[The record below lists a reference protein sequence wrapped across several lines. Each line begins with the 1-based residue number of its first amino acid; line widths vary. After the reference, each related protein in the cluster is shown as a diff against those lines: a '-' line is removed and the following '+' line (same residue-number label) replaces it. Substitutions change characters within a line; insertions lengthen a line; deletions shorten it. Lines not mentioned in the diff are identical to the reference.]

1 MQIKL
6 PNIIESRFMVYLQI
20 VGRKIY
26 KYDSLENIR
35 KSEFERIG
43 KFRPLP
49 ELDISSIPTLDVSE
63 KERVDISVQG
73 DVEEV
78 QAELLETL
86 NKAPNLVTQDVGI
99 DLDEKQLV
107 RGSLTSLDVVDD
119 KLYLEDVRNTS
130 EGQINVLDE
139 KFKDEVMGV
148 NATFDDGL
156 FEDDEDDLEESSN
169 LGDELILEGVGSDLG
184 LVESV
189 VDVPEWV
196 QFMNTVEPCL
206 LKLDLKNIYFGYL
219 GVADSSII
227 DKVKDEVK
235 ARQKVAGDTLSVDKP
250 VVSKPI
256 VEEPVQVVDKFARRD
271 GEDIVLYARRL
282 VRVSEVEVLKYFSP
296 RELEIALERGNLL
309 RKRGVIIF
317 AHA

>member
-107 RGSLTSLDVVDD
+107 RGSLTSLDVVDN
-119 KLYLEDVRNTS
+119 KLYLEGARNTS

-139 KFKDEVMGV
+139 KFEDEVMGV

-156 FEDDEDDLEESSN
+156 FEDDLEESSN
-169 LGDELILEGVGSDLG
+169 LDDDPILEEVRSDLD

-250 VVSKPI
+250 VVSKTI

>member
-119 KLYLEDVRNTS
+119 KLYLEDVKNTS

-139 KFKDEVMGV
+139 KF
-148 NATFDDGL
+148 
-156 FEDDEDDLEESSN
+156 EDDVMDDAIFENELFANDLEDNS
-169 LGDELILEGVGSDLG
+169 ELAFEEVGSDLN
-184 LVESV
+184 LVENKS

-196 QFMNTVEPCL
+196 QFMNNVEPCL

-235 ARQKVAGDTLSVDKP
+235 ARQEVAGDTLSVAKP
-250 VVSKPI
+250 VTSKVV
-256 VEEPVQVVDKFARRD
+256 VEEPVQVVDKFARRE
-271 GEDIVLYARRL
+271 GEDIVLYTRRL

>member
-78 QAELLETL
+78 QTELLETL

-107 RGSLTSLDVVDD
+107 RGSLTSLNVVDD
-119 KLYLEDVRNTS
+119 KLYLEDARNTS

-139 KFKDEVMGV
+139 KF
-148 NATFDDGL
+148 
-156 FEDDEDDLEESSN
+156 EDDVMDDAIFENELFAPDLEDDSDLAFEE
-169 LGDELILEGVGSDLG
+169 VGSDLNLEENEG
-184 LVESV
+184 

-196 QFMNTVEPCL
+196 QFMNNVEPCL

-235 ARQKVAGDTLSVDKP
+235 ARQEVAGDTLSVAKP
-250 VVSKPI
+250 VTSKVV
-256 VEEPVQVVDKFARRD
+256 VEEPVQVVDKFARRE
-271 GEDIVLYARRL
+271 GEDIVLYTRRL

>member
-49 ELDISSIPTLDVSE
+49 ELDISSIPTVDVSE

-73 DVEEV
+73 NVEEV
-78 QAELLETL
+78 QVELLETL
-86 NKAPNLVTQDVGI
+86 NKAPNLVTQEVGI
-99 DLDEKQLV
+99 DLDEEQLV
-107 RGSLTSLDVVDD
+107 RGSLTSLDDVDD
-119 KLYLEDVRNTS
+119 KLYLEGVENTS

-139 KFKDEVMGV
+139 KF
-148 NATFDDGL
+148 
-156 FEDDEDDLEESSN
+156 EDDVMDDAIFENELFANDLEDNS
-169 LGDELILEGVGSDLG
+169 ELAFEEVGSDLN
-184 LVESV
+184 LVENKS

-196 QFMNTVEPCL
+196 QFMNNVEPCL

-219 GVADSSII
+219 GVADSSLI

-235 ARQKVAGDTLSVDKP
+235 ARQEVAGDTLSVAKP
-250 VVSKPI
+250 VTSKVV
-256 VEEPVQVVDKFARRD
+256 VEEPVQVFDKFARRE
-271 GEDIVLYARRL
+271 GEDIVLYTRRL

>member
-1 MQIKL
+1 
-6 PNIIESRFMVYLQI
+6 MVYLQI

-49 ELDISSIPTLDVSE
+49 ELDISSIPTVDVSE

-73 DVEEV
+73 NVEEV
-78 QAELLETL
+78 QVELLETL
-86 NKAPNLVTQDVGI
+86 NKAPNLVTQEVGI
-99 DLDEKQLV
+99 DLDEEQLV

-119 KLYLEDVRNTS
+119 KLYLEGVENTS

-139 KFKDEVMGV
+139 KF
-148 NATFDDGL
+148 
-156 FEDDEDDLEESSN
+156 EDDVMDDDAIFENELFASGLEDNSELAFEE
-169 LGDELILEGVGSDLG
+169 VGSDLN
-184 LVESV
+184 LVENKS
-189 VDVPEWV
+189 VDVLEWV
-196 QFMNTVEPCL
+196 QFMNNVEPCL

-219 GVADSSII
+219 GVADNSII

-235 ARQKVAGDTLSVDKP
+235 ARQEVAGDTLSVAKP
-250 VVSKPI
+250 VTSKVV
-256 VEEPVQVVDKFARRD
+256 VEEPVQVVDKFARRE
-271 GEDIVLYARRL
+271 GEDIVLYTRRL

>member
-49 ELDISSIPTLDVSE
+49 ELDISSIPTVDVSE

-73 DVEEV
+73 NVEEV
-78 QAELLETL
+78 QVELLETL
-86 NKAPNLVTQDVGI
+86 NKAPNLVTQEVGI
-99 DLDEKQLV
+99 DLDEEQLV

-119 KLYLEDVRNTS
+119 KLYLEGVENTS
-130 EGQINVLDE
+130 EGQINVLD
-139 KFKDEVMGV
+139 KK
-148 NATFDDGL
+148 
-156 FEDDEDDLEESSN
+156 FEDDVMDDDAIFENELFTPDLEDNSDLAFE
-169 LGDELILEGVGSDLG
+169 EVGSDVD
-184 LVESV
+184 LVENEG

-196 QFMNTVEPCL
+196 QFMNNVEPCL

-235 ARQKVAGDTLSVDKP
+235 ARQKVAGDTLSVAKP
-250 VVSKPI
+250 VTSKGV
-256 VEEPVQVVDKFARRD
+256 VEEPVQVVDKFARRE
-271 GEDIVLYARRL
+271 GEDIVLYTRRL

>member
-1 MQIKL
+1 
-6 PNIIESRFMVYLQI
+6 MVYLQI

-49 ELDISSIPTLDVSE
+49 ELDISSIPTVDVSE

-73 DVEEV
+73 NVEEV
-78 QAELLETL
+78 QVELLETL
-86 NKAPNLVTQDVGI
+86 NKAPNLVTQEVGI
-99 DLDEKQLV
+99 DLDEEQLV
-107 RGSLTSLDVVDD
+107 RGSLTSLDDVDD
-119 KLYLEDVRNTS
+119 KLYLEGVENTS

-139 KFKDEVMGV
+139 KF
-148 NATFDDGL
+148 
-156 FEDDEDDLEESSN
+156 EDDVMDDAIFENELFANDLEDNS
-169 LGDELILEGVGSDLG
+169 ELAFEEVGSDLN
-184 LVESV
+184 LVENKS

-196 QFMNTVEPCL
+196 QFMNNVEPCL
-206 LKLDLKNIYFGYL
+206 LKLDLKNIYFRYL
-219 GVADSSII
+219 GVADSSLI

-235 ARQKVAGDTLSVDKP
+235 ARQEVAGDTLSVAKP
-250 VVSKPI
+250 VTSKVV
-256 VEEPVQVVDKFARRD
+256 VEEPVQVVDKFARRE
-271 GEDIVLYARRL
+271 GEDIVLYTRRL

>member
-78 QAELLETL
+78 QVELLETL
-86 NKAPNLVTQDVGI
+86 NKAPNLVTQDLGI
-99 DLDEKQLV
+99 DLDEEQLV
-107 RGSLTSLDVVDD
+107 RGSLTSLDDVDD
-119 KLYLEDVRNTS
+119 KLYLEGVENTS

-148 NATFDDGL
+148 NETFNDGL
-156 FEDDEDDLEESSN
+156 FEDDLEKSSDFGDDLTLEE
-169 LGDELILEGVGSDLG
+169 VGSDLD
-184 LVESV
+184 LVEKV
-189 VDVPEWV
+189 DVDVPGWV

-250 VVSKPI
+250 VVSKP
-256 VEEPVQVVDKFARRD
+256 VVGEPVQVVDKFARRD

>member
-1 MQIKL
+1 
-6 PNIIESRFMVYLQI
+6 MVYLQI

-49 ELDISSIPTLDVSE
+49 ELDISSIPTVDVSE

-73 DVEEV
+73 NVEEV
-78 QAELLETL
+78 QVELLETL
-86 NKAPNLVTQDVGI
+86 NKAPNLVTQEVGI
-99 DLDEKQLV
+99 DLDEEQLV
-107 RGSLTSLDVVDD
+107 RGSLTSLDDVDD
-119 KLYLEDVRNTS
+119 KLYLEGVENTS

-139 KFKDEVMGV
+139 KF
-148 NATFDDGL
+148 
-156 FEDDEDDLEESSN
+156 EDDVMDDDAIFENELFANDLEDN
-169 LGDELILEGVGSDLG
+169 FELAFEEVGSDLN
-184 LVESV
+184 LVENKS

-196 QFMNTVEPCL
+196 QFMNNVEPCL

-235 ARQKVAGDTLSVDKP
+235 ARQEVAGDTLSVAKP
-250 VVSKPI
+250 VTSKI
-256 VEEPVQVVDKFARRD
+256 VVEEPVQVVDKFARRE
-271 GEDIVLYARRL
+271 GEDIVLYTRRL

>member
-1 MQIKL
+1 
-6 PNIIESRFMVYLQI
+6 MVYLQI

-49 ELDISSIPTLDVSE
+49 ELDISSIPTVDVSE

-73 DVEEV
+73 NVEEV
-78 QAELLETL
+78 QVELLETL
-86 NKAPNLVTQDVGI
+86 NKAPNLVSQEVGI
-99 DLDEKQLV
+99 DLDEEQLV
-107 RGSLTSLDVVDD
+107 RGSLTSLDDVDD
-119 KLYLEDVRNTS
+119 KLYLEGVENTS

-139 KFKDEVMGV
+139 KF
-148 NATFDDGL
+148 
-156 FEDDEDDLEESSN
+156 EDDVMDDAIFENELFANDLEDNS
-169 LGDELILEGVGSDLG
+169 ELAFEEVGSDLN
-184 LVESV
+184 LVENKS

-196 QFMNTVEPCL
+196 QFMNNVEPCL

-235 ARQKVAGDTLSVDKP
+235 ARQEVAGDTLSVAKP
-250 VVSKPI
+250 VTSKI
-256 VEEPVQVVDKFARRD
+256 VVEEPVQVVDKFARRE
-271 GEDIVLYARRL
+271 GEDIVLYTRRL

>member
-1 MQIKL
+1 
-6 PNIIESRFMVYLQI
+6 MVYLQI

-49 ELDISSIPTLDVSE
+49 ELDISSIPTVDVSE

-73 DVEEV
+73 NVEEV
-78 QAELLETL
+78 QVELLETL
-86 NKAPNLVTQDVGI
+86 NKAPNLVTQEVGI
-99 DLDEKQLV
+99 DLDEEQLV
-107 RGSLTSLDVVDD
+107 RGSLTSLDDVDD
-119 KLYLEDVRNTS
+119 KLYLEGVENTS

-139 KFKDEVMGV
+139 KF
-148 NATFDDGL
+148 
-156 FEDDEDDLEESSN
+156 EDDVMDDDAIFENELFAHDLEDNSDLAFE
-169 LGDELILEGVGSDLG
+169 EVGSDVN
-184 LVESV
+184 LVENEV

-196 QFMNTVEPCL
+196 QFMNNVEPCL

-235 ARQKVAGDTLSVDKP
+235 ARQKVAGDTLSVAKP
-250 VVSKPI
+250 VTSKGV
-256 VEEPVQVVDKFARRD
+256 VEEPVQVVDKFARRE

>member
-63 KERVDISVQG
+63 KERVDISIQG

-86 NKAPNLVTQDVGI
+86 NKAPNLVTQEVGI
-99 DLDEKQLV
+99 DLDEEQLV
-107 RGSLTSLDVVDD
+107 RGSLTSLDDVDD
-119 KLYLEDVRNTS
+119 KLYLEGVENTS

-139 KFKDEVMGV
+139 KF
-148 NATFDDGL
+148 
-156 FEDDEDDLEESSN
+156 EDDVMDDDAIFENELFANDLEDNS
-169 LGDELILEGVGSDLG
+169 ELAFEEVGSDLN
-184 LVESV
+184 LVENKS

-196 QFMNTVEPCL
+196 QFMNNVEPCL

-235 ARQKVAGDTLSVDKP
+235 ARQEVAGDTLSVAKP
-250 VVSKPI
+250 VTSKVV
-256 VEEPVQVVDKFARRD
+256 VEEPVQVVDKFARRE
-271 GEDIVLYARRL
+271 GEDIVLYTRRL

>member
-1 MQIKL
+1 
-6 PNIIESRFMVYLQI
+6 MVYLQI

-99 DLDEKQLV
+99 DLDEEQLM
-107 RGSLTSLDVVDD
+107 RGSLTSLDDVDD
-119 KLYLEDVRNTS
+119 KLYLEGVRNTS

-139 KFKDEVMGV
+139 KFEDDVMGI
-148 NATFDDGL
+148 NATFDDEL
-156 FEDDEDDLEESSN
+156 FEDDLEESSD
-169 LGDELILEGVGSDLG
+169 LGDDLTLEEVGSDLDF
-184 LVESV
+184 VEDVV

-196 QFMNTVEPCL
+196 QFMNNVEPCL

-235 ARQKVAGDTLSVDKP
+235 ARQKVAGDTLSVAKP
-250 VVSKPI
+250 VVSKPV

>member
-1 MQIKL
+1 
-6 PNIIESRFMVYLQI
+6 MVYLQI

-49 ELDISSIPTLDVSE
+49 ELDISSIPTVDVSE

-73 DVEEV
+73 NVEEV
-78 QAELLETL
+78 QVELLETL
-86 NKAPNLVTQDVGI
+86 NKAPNLVTQEVGI
-99 DLDEKQLV
+99 DLDEEQLV
-107 RGSLTSLDVVDD
+107 RGSLTSLDDVDD
-119 KLYLEDVRNTS
+119 KLYLEGVENTS

-139 KFKDEVMGV
+139 KF
-148 NATFDDGL
+148 
-156 FEDDEDDLEESSN
+156 EDDVMDDDAIFENELFANDLEDNS
-169 LGDELILEGVGSDLG
+169 ELAFEEVGSDLN
-184 LVESV
+184 LVEKKS

-196 QFMNTVEPCL
+196 QFMNNVEPCL

-235 ARQKVAGDTLSVDKP
+235 ARQEVVGDTLSVAKP
-250 VVSKPI
+250 VTSKVV
-256 VEEPVQVVDKFARRD
+256 VEEPVQVVDKFARRE
-271 GEDIVLYARRL
+271 GEDIVLYTRRL

>member
-49 ELDISSIPTLDVSE
+49 ELDISSIPTVDVSE

-73 DVEEV
+73 NVEEV
-78 QAELLETL
+78 QVELLETL
-86 NKAPNLVTQDVGI
+86 NKAPNLVTQEVGI
-99 DLDEKQLV
+99 DLDEEQLV
-107 RGSLTSLDVVDD
+107 RGSLTSLDDVDD
-119 KLYLEDVRNTS
+119 KLYLEGVENTS

-139 KFKDEVMGV
+139 KF
-148 NATFDDGL
+148 
-156 FEDDEDDLEESSN
+156 EDDVMDDDAIFENELFANDLEDNS
-169 LGDELILEGVGSDLG
+169 ELAFEEVGSDLN
-184 LVESV
+184 LVENKS

-196 QFMNTVEPCL
+196 QFMNNVEPCL

-235 ARQKVAGDTLSVDKP
+235 ARQEVAGDTLSVAKP
-250 VVSKPI
+250 VTSKVV
-256 VEEPVQVVDKFARRD
+256 VEEPVQVVDKFARRE
-271 GEDIVLYARRL
+271 GEDIVLYTRRL

>member
-86 NKAPNLVTQDVGI
+86 NKAPNLATQDVGI

-107 RGSLTSLDVVDD
+107 RGSLTSLDFVDD
-119 KLYLEDVRNTS
+119 KLYPEDVRNTS

-139 KFKDEVMGV
+139 KF
-148 NATFDDGL
+148 
-156 FEDDEDDLEESSN
+156 EDDAMDDDAIFENELFANDLEDNS
-169 LGDELILEGVGSDLG
+169 ELAFEEVGSDLN
-184 LVESV
+184 LVEKKS

-196 QFMNTVEPCL
+196 QFMNNVEPCL

-235 ARQKVAGDTLSVDKP
+235 ARQEVAGDTLSVAKP
-250 VVSKPI
+250 VTSKVV
-256 VEEPVQVVDKFARRD
+256 VEEPVQVVDKFARRE
-271 GEDIVLYARRL
+271 GEDIVLYTRRL

>member
-49 ELDISSIPTLDVSE
+49 ELDISSIPTVDVSE

-73 DVEEV
+73 NVEEV
-78 QAELLETL
+78 QVELLETL
-86 NKAPNLVTQDVGI
+86 NKAPNLVTQEVGI
-99 DLDEKQLV
+99 DLDEEQLV
-107 RGSLTSLDVVDD
+107 RGSLTSLDDVDD
-119 KLYLEDVRNTS
+119 KLYLEGVKNTS

-139 KFKDEVMGV
+139 KF
-148 NATFDDGL
+148 
-156 FEDDEDDLEESSN
+156 EDDVMDDDAIFENELFANDLEDNS
-169 LGDELILEGVGSDLG
+169 ELAFEEVGSDLN
-184 LVESV
+184 LVENKS

-196 QFMNTVEPCL
+196 QFMNNVEPCL

-235 ARQKVAGDTLSVDKP
+235 ARQEVAGDTLSVAKP
-250 VVSKPI
+250 VTSKVV
-256 VEEPVQVVDKFARRD
+256 VEEPVQVVDKFARRE
-271 GEDIVLYARRL
+271 GEDIVLYTRRL

>member
-1 MQIKL
+1 
-6 PNIIESRFMVYLQI
+6 MVYLQI

-49 ELDISSIPTLDVSE
+49 ELDISSIPTVDVSE

-73 DVEEV
+73 NVEEV
-78 QAELLETL
+78 QVELLETL
-86 NKAPNLVTQDVGI
+86 NKAPNLVTQEVGI
-99 DLDEKQLV
+99 DLDEEQLV
-107 RGSLTSLDVVDD
+107 RGSLTSLDDVDD
-119 KLYLEDVRNTS
+119 KLYLEGVENTS

-139 KFKDEVMGV
+139 KF
-148 NATFDDGL
+148 
-156 FEDDEDDLEESSN
+156 EDDVMDDDAIFENELFANDLEDNS
-169 LGDELILEGVGSDLG
+169 ELAFEEVGSDLN
-184 LVESV
+184 LVENKS

-196 QFMNTVEPCL
+196 QFMNNVEPCL

-235 ARQKVAGDTLSVDKP
+235 ARQEVAGDTLSVAKP
-250 VVSKPI
+250 VTSKVV
-256 VEEPVQVVDKFARRD
+256 VEEPVQVVDKFARRE
-271 GEDIVLYARRL
+271 GEDIVLYTRRL

>member
-49 ELDISSIPTLDVSE
+49 ELDISSIPTVDVSE

-73 DVEEV
+73 NVEEV
-78 QAELLETL
+78 QVELLETL
-86 NKAPNLVTQDVGI
+86 NKAPNLVTQEVGI
-99 DLDEKQLV
+99 DLDEEQLV

-119 KLYLEDVRNTS
+119 KLYLEGVENTS
-130 EGQINVLDE
+130 EGQINVLD
-139 KFKDEVMGV
+139 KK
-148 NATFDDGL
+148 
-156 FEDDEDDLEESSN
+156 FEDDVMNDAIFENELFAHDLEDN
-169 LGDELILEGVGSDLG
+169 SDLAFEEVG
-184 LVESV
+184 LDVDLVENEA

-196 QFMNTVEPCL
+196 QFMNNVEPCL

-235 ARQKVAGDTLSVDKP
+235 ARQKVAGDTLSVAKP
-250 VVSKPI
+250 VTSKGV
-256 VEEPVQVVDKFARRD
+256 VEEPVQVVDKFARRE
-271 GEDIVLYARRL
+271 GEDIVLYTRRL

>member
-107 RGSLTSLDVVDD
+107 RGSLTSLNVVDD
-119 KLYLEDVRNTS
+119 KLYLEDARNTS

-139 KFKDEVMGV
+139 KF
-148 NATFDDGL
+148 
-156 FEDDEDDLEESSN
+156 EDDVMDDAIFENELFAPDLEDDFDLAFEE
-169 LGDELILEGVGSDLG
+169 VGSDLNLEENEG
-184 LVESV
+184 

-196 QFMNTVEPCL
+196 QFMNNVEPCF

-235 ARQKVAGDTLSVDKP
+235 ARQEVAGDTLSVAKP
-250 VVSKPI
+250 VTSKVV
-256 VEEPVQVVDKFARRD
+256 VEEPVQVVDKFARRE
-271 GEDIVLYARRL
+271 GEDIVLYTRRL

>member
-78 QAELLETL
+78 QVELLETL
-86 NKAPNLVTQDVGI
+86 NKAPNLVAQDVGI

-107 RGSLTSLDVVDD
+107 RGSLTSLNVVDD
-119 KLYLEDVRNTS
+119 KLYLEDARNTS

-139 KFKDEVMGV
+139 KF
-148 NATFDDGL
+148 
-156 FEDDEDDLEESSN
+156 EDDVMDDAIFENELFANDLEDNS
-169 LGDELILEGVGSDLG
+169 ELAFEEVGSDLN
-184 LVESV
+184 LVENKS
-189 VDVPEWV
+189 VDVLEWV
-196 QFMNTVEPCL
+196 QFMNNVEPCL

-219 GVADSSII
+219 GVADNSII

-235 ARQKVAGDTLSVDKP
+235 ARQEVAGDTLSVAKP
-250 VVSKPI
+250 VTSKVV
-256 VEEPVQVVDKFARRD
+256 VEEPVQVVDRFARRE
-271 GEDIVLYARRL
+271 GEDIVLYTRRL

>member
-49 ELDISSIPTLDVSE
+49 ELDISSIPTVDVSE

-73 DVEEV
+73 NVEEV
-78 QAELLETL
+78 QVELLETL
-86 NKAPNLVTQDVGI
+86 NKAPNLVTQEVGI
-99 DLDEKQLV
+99 DLDEEQLV
-107 RGSLTSLDVVDD
+107 RGSLTSLDDVDD
-119 KLYLEDVRNTS
+119 KLYLEGVENTS

-139 KFKDEVMGV
+139 KF
-148 NATFDDGL
+148 
-156 FEDDEDDLEESSN
+156 EDDVMDDAIFENELFANDLEDNS
-169 LGDELILEGVGSDLG
+169 ELAFEEVGSDLN
-184 LVESV
+184 LVENKS

-196 QFMNTVEPCL
+196 QFMNNVEPCL

-235 ARQKVAGDTLSVDKP
+235 ARQEVAGDTLSVAKP
-250 VVSKPI
+250 VTSKVV
-256 VEEPVQVVDKFARRD
+256 VEEPVQVVDKFARRE
-271 GEDIVLYARRL
+271 GEDIVLYTRRL

>member
-1 MQIKL
+1 
-6 PNIIESRFMVYLQI
+6 MVYLQI

-49 ELDISSIPTLDVSE
+49 ELDISSIPTVDVSE

-73 DVEEV
+73 NVEEV
-78 QAELLETL
+78 QVELLETL
-86 NKAPNLVTQDVGI
+86 NKAPNLVTQEVGI
-99 DLDEKQLV
+99 DLDEEQLV
-107 RGSLTSLDVVDD
+107 RGSLTSLDDVDD
-119 KLYLEDVRNTS
+119 KLYLEGVGNTS

-139 KFKDEVMGV
+139 KF
-148 NATFDDGL
+148 
-156 FEDDEDDLEESSN
+156 EDDVMDDAIFENELFANDLEDNS
-169 LGDELILEGVGSDLG
+169 ELAFEEVGSDLN
-184 LVESV
+184 LVENKS
-189 VDVPEWV
+189 VDVLEWV
-196 QFMNTVEPCL
+196 QFMNNVEPCL

-219 GVADSSII
+219 GVADNSII

-235 ARQKVAGDTLSVDKP
+235 ARQEVAGDTLSVAKP
-250 VVSKPI
+250 VTSKVV
-256 VEEPVQVVDKFARRD
+256 VEEPVQVVDRFARRE
-271 GEDIVLYARRL
+271 GEDIVLYTRRL

>member
-1 MQIKL
+1 
-6 PNIIESRFMVYLQI
+6 MVYLQI

-49 ELDISSIPTLDVSE
+49 ELDISSIPTVDVSE

-73 DVEEV
+73 NVEEV
-78 QAELLETL
+78 QVELLETL
-86 NKAPNLVTQDVGI
+86 NKAPNLVTQEVGI
-99 DLDEKQLV
+99 DLDEEQLV
-107 RGSLTSLDVVDD
+107 RGSLTSLDDVDD
-119 KLYLEDVRNTS
+119 KLYLEGVENTS

-139 KFKDEVMGV
+139 KF
-148 NATFDDGL
+148 
-156 FEDDEDDLEESSN
+156 EDDVMDDAIFENELFANDLEDNS
-169 LGDELILEGVGSDLG
+169 ELAFEEVGSDLN
-184 LVESV
+184 LVENKS

-196 QFMNTVEPCL
+196 QFMNDVEPCL

-219 GVADSSII
+219 GVADSSLI

-235 ARQKVAGDTLSVDKP
+235 ARQEVAGDTLSVAKP
-250 VVSKPI
+250 VTSKVV
-256 VEEPVQVVDKFARRD
+256 VEEPVQVVDKFARRE
-271 GEDIVLYARRL
+271 GEDIVLYTRRL

>member
-49 ELDISSIPTLDVSE
+49 ELDISSIPTVDVSE

-73 DVEEV
+73 NVEEV
-78 QAELLETL
+78 QVELLETL
-86 NKAPNLVTQDVGI
+86 NKVPNLVTQEVGI
-99 DLDEKQLV
+99 DLDEEQLV
-107 RGSLTSLDVVDD
+107 RGSLTSLDDVDD
-119 KLYLEDVRNTS
+119 KLYLEDVENTS

-139 KFKDEVMGV
+139 KF
-148 NATFDDGL
+148 
-156 FEDDEDDLEESSN
+156 EDDVMDDDAIFENELFANDLEDNS
-169 LGDELILEGVGSDLG
+169 ELAFEEVGSDLN
-184 LVESV
+184 LVEKKS

-196 QFMNTVEPCL
+196 QFMNNVEPCL

-235 ARQKVAGDTLSVDKP
+235 ARQEVAGDTLSVAKP
-250 VVSKPI
+250 VTSKVV
-256 VEEPVQVVDKFARRD
+256 VEEPVQVVDKFARRE
-271 GEDIVLYARRL
+271 GEDIVLYTRRL

>member
-49 ELDISSIPTLDVSE
+49 ELDISSIPTVDVSE

-73 DVEEV
+73 NVEEV
-78 QAELLETL
+78 QVELLETL
-86 NKAPNLVTQDVGI
+86 NKAPNLVTQEVGI
-99 DLDEKQLV
+99 DLDEEQLV
-107 RGSLTSLDVVDD
+107 RGSLTSLDDVDD
-119 KLYLEDVRNTS
+119 KLYLEGVENTS

-139 KFKDEVMGV
+139 KF
-148 NATFDDGL
+148 
-156 FEDDEDDLEESSN
+156 EDDVMDDAIFENELFANDLEDNS
-169 LGDELILEGVGSDLG
+169 ELAFEEVGSDLN
-184 LVESV
+184 LVENES

-196 QFMNTVEPCL
+196 QFMNNVEPCL

-235 ARQKVAGDTLSVDKP
+235 ARQKVAGDTLSVAKS
-250 VVSKPI
+250 VTNKGV
-256 VEEPVQVVDKFARRD
+256 VEEPVQVVDKFARRE
-271 GEDIVLYARRL
+271 GEDIVLYTRRL

>member
-63 KERVDISVQG
+63 KERVDISIQG

-86 NKAPNLVTQDVGI
+86 NKAPNLVTQDLGI
-99 DLDEKQLV
+99 DLDEEQLV

-119 KLYLEDVRNTS
+119 KLYLEDVKNTS

-139 KFKDEVMGV
+139 KFEDDAMGI
-148 NATFDDGL
+148 NAAFDDGL
-156 FEDDEDDLEESSN
+156 FEDDLEESSD
-169 LGDELILEGVGSDLG
+169 LDDDPILEEVGSDLD
-184 LVESV
+184 LVEKV
-189 VDVPEWV
+189 DVDVPEWV

-250 VVSKPI
+250 VVSKTI
-256 VEEPVQVVDKFARRD
+256 VEEPVQVVDKFARRE
-271 GEDIVLYARRL
+271 GEDIVLYTRRL

>member
-49 ELDISSIPTLDVSE
+49 ELDISSIPTVDVSE

-73 DVEEV
+73 NVEEV
-78 QAELLETL
+78 QVELLETL
-86 NKAPNLVTQDVGI
+86 NKAPNLVTQEVGI
-99 DLDEKQLV
+99 DLDEEQLV
-107 RGSLTSLDVVDD
+107 RGSLTSLNVVDD
-119 KLYLEDVRNTS
+119 KLYLEDARNTS

-148 NATFDDGL
+148 NDGL
-156 FEDDEDDLEESSN
+156 FEDDLEESSN
-169 LGDELILEGVGSDLG
+169 LDDDPLLEDVGSDLD
-184 LVESV
+184 LVENV

-196 QFMNTVEPCL
+196 QFMNNVEPCL

-250 VVSKPI
+250 VVSKP
-256 VEEPVQVVDKFARRD
+256 VVGEPVQVVDKFARRD

>member
-1 MQIKL
+1 
-6 PNIIESRFMVYLQI
+6 MVYLQI

-49 ELDISSIPTLDVSE
+49 ELDISSIPTVDVSE

-73 DVEEV
+73 NVEEV
-78 QAELLETL
+78 QVELLETL
-86 NKAPNLVTQDVGI
+86 NKAPNLVTQEVGI
-99 DLDEKQLV
+99 DLDEEQLL

-119 KLYLEDVRNTS
+119 KLYLEGVENTL

-139 KFKDEVMGV
+139 KF
-148 NATFDDGL
+148 
-156 FEDDEDDLEESSN
+156 EDDVMDDDTIFENELFASGLEDNSELAFEE
-169 LGDELILEGVGSDLG
+169 VGSTVG
-184 LVESV
+184 LVENED
-189 VDVPEWV
+189 VDVPKWV
-196 QFMNTVEPCL
+196 QFMNNVEPCL

-219 GVADSSII
+219 GVADSSLI

-235 ARQKVAGDTLSVDKP
+235 ARQEVAGDTLSVAKP
-250 VVSKPI
+250 VTSKVV
-256 VEEPVQVVDKFARRD
+256 VEEPVQVVDKFARRE
-271 GEDIVLYARRL
+271 GEDIVLYTRRL

>member
-49 ELDISSIPTLDVSE
+49 ELDISSIPTVDVSE

-73 DVEEV
+73 NVEEV
-78 QAELLETL
+78 QVELLETL
-86 NKAPNLVTQDVGI
+86 NKAPNLVTQEVGI
-99 DLDEKQLV
+99 DLDEEQLV

-119 KLYLEDVRNTS
+119 KLYLEGVENTS
-130 EGQINVLDE
+130 EGQINVLD
-139 KFKDEVMGV
+139 KK
-148 NATFDDGL
+148 
-156 FEDDEDDLEESSN
+156 FEDDVMNDAIFENELFAHDLEDN
-169 LGDELILEGVGSDLG
+169 SDLAFEEVG
-184 LVESV
+184 LDVDLVENEA

-196 QFMNTVEPCL
+196 QFMNNVEPCL

-235 ARQKVAGDTLSVDKP
+235 ARQKVAGDTLSVAKP
-250 VVSKPI
+250 VTSKVV
-256 VEEPVQVVDKFARRD
+256 VEEPVQVVDKFARRE
-271 GEDIVLYARRL
+271 GEDIVLYTRRL

>member
-49 ELDISSIPTLDVSE
+49 ELDISSIPTVDVSE

-73 DVEEV
+73 NVEEV
-78 QAELLETL
+78 QVELLETL
-86 NKAPNLVTQDVGI
+86 NKAPNLVTQEVGI
-99 DLDEKQLV
+99 DLDEEQLV

-119 KLYLEDVRNTS
+119 KLYLEGVENTS
-130 EGQINVLDE
+130 EGQINVLD
-139 KFKDEVMGV
+139 KK
-148 NATFDDGL
+148 
-156 FEDDEDDLEESSN
+156 FEDDVMDDDAIFENELFVHDLEDNS
-169 LGDELILEGVGSDLG
+169 ELAFEEVGSDLD
-184 LVESV
+184 LVEKV
-189 VDVPEWV
+189 DVDVPEWV

-235 ARQKVAGDTLSVDKP
+235 ARQKVAGDTLSVAKP
-250 VVSKPI
+250 VTSKGV
-256 VEEPVQVVDKFARRD
+256 VEEPVQVVDKFARRE
-271 GEDIVLYARRL
+271 GEDIVLYTRRL

>member
-20 VGRKIY
+20 VGREIY

-49 ELDISSIPTLDVSE
+49 ELDISSIPTVDVSE

-73 DVEEV
+73 NVEEV
-78 QAELLETL
+78 QVELLETL
-86 NKAPNLVTQDVGI
+86 NKAPNLVTQDAGI
-99 DLDEKQLV
+99 DLDEEQLV

-119 KLYLEDVRNTS
+119 KLYLEDARNTS

-139 KFKDEVMGV
+139 KFEGDAIGS
-148 NATFDDGL
+148 NATFDGGL

-169 LGDELILEGVGSDLG
+169 LVDELILEEVGSDLD

>member
-49 ELDISSIPTLDVSE
+49 ELDISSIPTVDVSE

-73 DVEEV
+73 NVEEV
-78 QAELLETL
+78 QVELLETL
-86 NKAPNLVTQDVGI
+86 NKAPNLVTQEVGI
-99 DLDEKQLV
+99 DLDEEQLV
-107 RGSLTSLDVVDD
+107 RGSLMSLDVVDD
-119 KLYLEDVRNTS
+119 KLYLEGVENTS
-130 EGQINVLDE
+130 EGQINVLD
-139 KFKDEVMGV
+139 KK
-148 NATFDDGL
+148 
-156 FEDDEDDLEESSN
+156 FEDDVMNDAIFENELFAHDLKDNSDLAFEE
-169 LGDELILEGVGSDLG
+169 VGSDVD
-184 LVESV
+184 LVENEV

-196 QFMNTVEPCL
+196 QFMNNVEPCL

-235 ARQKVAGDTLSVDKP
+235 ARQKVAGDTLSVAKP
-250 VVSKPI
+250 VTSKGV
-256 VEEPVQVVDKFARRD
+256 VEEPVQVVDKFARRE
-271 GEDIVLYARRL
+271 GEDIVLYTRRL

>member
-49 ELDISSIPTLDVSE
+49 ELDISSIPTVDVSE

-73 DVEEV
+73 NVEEV
-78 QAELLETL
+78 QVELLETL
-86 NKAPNLVTQDVGI
+86 NKAPNLVTQEVGI
-99 DLDEKQLV
+99 DLDEEQLV
-107 RGSLTSLDVVDD
+107 RGSLTSLDDVDD
-119 KLYLEDVRNTS
+119 KLYLEGVGNTS

-139 KFKDEVMGV
+139 KF
-148 NATFDDGL
+148 
-156 FEDDEDDLEESSN
+156 EDDVMDDAIFENELFANDLEDNS
-169 LGDELILEGVGSDLG
+169 ELAFEEVGSDLN
-184 LVESV
+184 LVENKS
-189 VDVPEWV
+189 VDVLEWV
-196 QFMNTVEPCL
+196 QFMNNVEPCL

-219 GVADSSII
+219 GVADNSII

-235 ARQKVAGDTLSVDKP
+235 ARQEVAGDTLSVAKP
-250 VVSKPI
+250 VTSKVV
-256 VEEPVQVVDKFARRD
+256 VEEPVQVVDRFARRE
-271 GEDIVLYARRL
+271 GEDIVLYTRRL

>member
-78 QAELLETL
+78 QVELLETL

-107 RGSLTSLDVVDD
+107 RGSLTSLNVVDD

-139 KFKDEVMGV
+139 KF
-148 NATFDDGL
+148 
-156 FEDDEDDLEESSN
+156 EDDVMDDAIFENELFANDLEDNS
-169 LGDELILEGVGSDLG
+169 ELAFEEVGSDLN
-184 LVESV
+184 LVENKS

-196 QFMNTVEPCL
+196 QFMNNVEPCL

-219 GVADSSII
+219 GVADSSLI

-235 ARQKVAGDTLSVDKP
+235 ARQEVAGDTLSVAKP
-250 VVSKPI
+250 VTSKVV
-256 VEEPVQVVDKFARRD
+256 VEEPVQVVDRFARRE
-271 GEDIVLYARRL
+271 GEDIVLYTRRL

>member
-43 KFRPLP
+43 QFRPLP
-49 ELDISSIPTLDVSE
+49 ELDISSIPTVDVSE

-73 DVEEV
+73 NVEEV
-78 QAELLETL
+78 QVELLETL
-86 NKAPNLVTQDVGI
+86 NRAPNLVTQEVGI
-99 DLDEKQLV
+99 DLDEEQLV
-107 RGSLTSLDVVDD
+107 RGSLTSLDDVDD
-119 KLYLEDVRNTS
+119 KLYLEGVENTS

-139 KFKDEVMGV
+139 KF
-148 NATFDDGL
+148 
-156 FEDDEDDLEESSN
+156 EDDVMDDAIFENELFANDLEDNS
-169 LGDELILEGVGSDLG
+169 ELAFEEVGSDLN
-184 LVESV
+184 LVENKS

-196 QFMNTVEPCL
+196 QFMNNVEPCF

-235 ARQKVAGDTLSVDKP
+235 ARQEVAGDTLSVAKP
-250 VVSKPI
+250 VTSKVV
-256 VEEPVQVVDKFARRD
+256 VEEPVQVVDKFARRE
-271 GEDIVLYARRL
+271 GEDIVLYTRRL

>member
-1 MQIKL
+1 
-6 PNIIESRFMVYLQI
+6 MVYLQI

-49 ELDISSIPTLDVSE
+49 ELDISSIPTVDVSE

-73 DVEEV
+73 NVEEV
-78 QAELLETL
+78 QVELLETL
-86 NKAPNLVTQDVGI
+86 NKAPNLVSQEVGI
-99 DLDEKQLV
+99 DLDEEQLV
-107 RGSLTSLDVVDD
+107 RGSLTSLDDVDD
-119 KLYLEDVRNTS
+119 KLYLEGVENTS

-139 KFKDEVMGV
+139 KF
-148 NATFDDGL
+148 
-156 FEDDEDDLEESSN
+156 EDDVMDDAIFENELFANDLEDNS
-169 LGDELILEGVGSDLG
+169 ELAFEEVGSDLN
-184 LVESV
+184 LVENKS

-196 QFMNTVEPCL
+196 QFMNNVEPCL

-219 GVADSSII
+219 GVADSSLI

-235 ARQKVAGDTLSVDKP
+235 ARQEVAGDTLSVAKP
-250 VVSKPI
+250 VTSKVV
-256 VEEPVQVVDKFARRD
+256 VEEPVQVVDKFARRE
-271 GEDIVLYARRL
+271 GEDIVLYTRRL

>member
-49 ELDISSIPTLDVSE
+49 ELDISSIPTVDVSE

-73 DVEEV
+73 NVEEV
-78 QAELLETL
+78 QVELLETL
-86 NKAPNLVTQDVGI
+86 NKAPNLVTQEVGI
-99 DLDEKQLV
+99 DLDEEQLV

-119 KLYLEDVRNTS
+119 KLYLEGVENTS
-130 EGQINVLDE
+130 EGQINVLD
-139 KFKDEVMGV
+139 KK
-148 NATFDDGL
+148 
-156 FEDDEDDLEESSN
+156 FEDGVMDDAIFENELFAHDLEDNSDLAFE
-169 LGDELILEGVGSDLG
+169 EVGSDVD
-184 LVESV
+184 LVENEA

-196 QFMNTVEPCL
+196 QFMNNVEPCL

-235 ARQKVAGDTLSVDKP
+235 ARQKVAGDTLSVAKP
-250 VVSKPI
+250 VTSKGV
-256 VEEPVQVVDKFARRD
+256 VEEPVQVVDKFARRE
-271 GEDIVLYARRL
+271 GEDIVLYTRRL

>member
-49 ELDISSIPTLDVSE
+49 ELDISSIPTVDVSE

-73 DVEEV
+73 NVEEV
-78 QAELLETL
+78 QVELLETL
-86 NKAPNLVTQDVGI
+86 NKAPNLVTQEVGI
-99 DLDEKQLV
+99 DLDEEQLV

-119 KLYLEDVRNTS
+119 KLYLEGVENTS
-130 EGQINVLDE
+130 EGQINVLD
-139 KFKDEVMGV
+139 KK
-148 NATFDDGL
+148 
-156 FEDDEDDLEESSN
+156 FEDDVMDDDAIFENELFTPDLEDNSDLAFE
-169 LGDELILEGVGSDLG
+169 EVGSDVN
-184 LVESV
+184 LVENEGA
-189 VDVPEWV
+189 DVPDWV
-196 QFMNTVEPCL
+196 QFMNNVEPCL

-235 ARQKVAGDTLSVDKP
+235 ARQEVAGDTLSVAKP
-250 VVSKPI
+250 VTSKVV
-256 VEEPVQVVDKFARRD
+256 VEEPVQVVDKFARRE
-271 GEDIVLYARRL
+271 GEDIVLYTRRL

>member
-1 MQIKL
+1 
-6 PNIIESRFMVYLQI
+6 MVYLQI

-49 ELDISSIPTLDVSE
+49 ELDISSIPTVDVSE

-73 DVEEV
+73 NVEEV
-78 QAELLETL
+78 QVELLETL
-86 NKAPNLVTQDVGI
+86 NKAPNLVTQEVGI
-99 DLDEKQLV
+99 DLDEEQLV
-107 RGSLTSLDVVDD
+107 RGSLTSLDDVDD
-119 KLYLEDVRNTS
+119 KLYLEGVENTS

-139 KFKDEVMGV
+139 KF
-148 NATFDDGL
+148 
-156 FEDDEDDLEESSN
+156 EDDVMDDAIFENELFANDLEDNS
-169 LGDELILEGVGSDLG
+169 ELAFEEVDSDLN
-184 LVESV
+184 LVENKS
-189 VDVPEWV
+189 VDVLEWV
-196 QFMNTVEPCL
+196 QFMNNVEPCL

-235 ARQKVAGDTLSVDKP
+235 ARQEVAGDTLSVAKP
-250 VVSKPI
+250 VTSKVV
-256 VEEPVQVVDKFARRD
+256 VEEPVQVVDKFARRE
-271 GEDIVLYARRL
+271 GEDIVLYTRRL